1 MQKSKANKPGRN
13 PLASYARYSA
23 LAFQMGIIIAAGA
36 FGGYFTDEWL
46 NFRVPV
52 FTILLSLGAVA
63 GAIWLLIKEITNL
76 NK

>member
-1 MQKSKANKPGRN
+1 MQKNKANKPGRN

-36 FGGYFTDEWL
+36 FGGYLIDGWL
-46 NFRVPV
+46 NISIPV

-63 GAIWLLIKEITNL
+63 GAIWLLINEITNL